1 MSIYTLATMDFSVDP
16 AIPDAWS
23 TATANIVQPYIDA
36 GYCSA
41 TTTWDPTLPEWHPT
55 SGSYV
60 SRRDWTNETQ
70 ANNCAAQVMAFRS
83 ANPQY
88 QAYTTGPVV
97 HNI

>member
-16 AIPDAWS
+16 AIPDDW
-23 TATANIVQPYIDA
+23 TAATGNIVQPYVDA

-41 TTTWDPTLPEWHPT
+41 IPTWDPAITQWHPT
-55 SGSYV
+55 SGTYV
-60 SRRDWTNETQ
+60 ARRAWTDQ
-70 ANNCAAQVMAFRS
+70 AQADSCAAQVMAFRS

-97 HNI
+97 HND